1 MNFSQTR
8 YKELLLKT
16 MSEFIKVCDQNGIE
30 YIGAY
35 GTVLGAVRHKGL
47 IPWDDDIDV
56 FMTREN
62 YEKFLQLKKTLN
74 GSGYEIVDL
83 DNDGYYLPYAKFC
96 DANTS
101 IWEIENLP
109 FVLGIFIDV
118 FPLDFVEENDAEC
131 VALRDEYIVLFRK
144 YVRSKRS
151 FRFADLLSLSGLKD
165 FFKTVYYRKTV
176 KKEMLRNIEN
186 KIKNKRGPYRM
197 YYRSMDKYSK
207 SKFDASWFDECI
219 EVPYENFSI
228 RIPKNY
234 DAYLTQCY
242 GNYMEP
248 PPIEKRVSQHFHYFV
263 DLDKRLSEEEIR
275 KIKKQDH

>member
-151 FRFADLLSLSGLKD
+151 IRFADLLSLSGLKD

-248 PPIEKRVSQHFHYFV
+248 PPVEKRVSQHFHYFV

>member
-248 PPIEKRVSQHFHYFV
+248 PPVEKRVSQHFHYFV

>member
-35 GTVLGAVRHKGL
+35 GSVLGAVRHKGL